1 MKEVIIKIRG
11 TQGLGDDKSAI
22 ELSSEGTLTRE
33 GEKYILSYN
42 EDTVV
47 EGGNIRTR
55 LTAEDGGKITLE
67 RSGAISSK
75 LYIQKGVRNNC
86 FYSVPEG
93 NLTLG
98 IYGKEVSVNL
108 DDTGGTIEMTYTLD
122 ANMKLISENTVLI
135 NVKER

>member
-11 TQGLGDDKSAI
+11 TQGIGDDKSII
-22 ELSSEGTLTRE
+22 ELSSEGILTRE

-47 EGGNIRTR
+47 EGGNIKTR
-55 LTAEDGGKITLE
+55 LTAEENGKITLE
-67 RSGAISSK
+67 RAGAISSK

>member
-1 MKEVIIKIRG
+1 MKEVIIKIKG